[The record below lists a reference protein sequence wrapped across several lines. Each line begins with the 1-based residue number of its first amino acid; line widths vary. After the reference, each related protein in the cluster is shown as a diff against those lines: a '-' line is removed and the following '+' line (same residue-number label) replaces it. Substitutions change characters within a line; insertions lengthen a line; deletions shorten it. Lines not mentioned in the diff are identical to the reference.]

1 MATGS
6 VMTWEN
12 MRTGSPRPDGA
23 PSCTQICLDL
33 SGVPLCGL
41 GSPAVGD
48 TPPAVV
54 DAPLLP
60 PTAANASP
68 AVLCCACLGKRHH
81 WFSDG
86 KVRSVVQ
93 GGEYK
98 NQLKKTS
105 KRDTQEPDTK

>member
-48 TPPAVV
+48 TPPLLWMPPCCP
-54 DAPLLP
+54 PLLP
-60 PTAANASP
+60 MPPQHCCAARAWGSGTTGFQTVKCE
-68 AVLCCACLGKRHH
+68 VLCK
-81 WFSDG
+81 
-86 KVRSVVQ
+86 
-93 GGEYK
+93 EE
-98 NQLKKTS
+98 NIKTS
-105 KRDTQEPDTK
+105 